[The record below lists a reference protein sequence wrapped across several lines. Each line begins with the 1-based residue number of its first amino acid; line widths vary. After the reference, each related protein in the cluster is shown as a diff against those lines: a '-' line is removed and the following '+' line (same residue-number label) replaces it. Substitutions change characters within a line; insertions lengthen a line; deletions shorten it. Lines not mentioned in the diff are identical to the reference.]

1 MRRQLYEGI
10 ELDYL
15 SPSRKHFPFYKIL
28 YLSIKSKDLFTY
40 SILIFTS
47 QFGEIFEFAAFFY
60 PFNVNYALQTFN
72 RMIILSFILN
82 F

>member
-1 MRRQLYEGI
+1 MYEGI

-40 SILIFTS
+40 SILIFIKRIIIYNVIEVVLVTYS
-47 QFGEIFEFAAFFY
+47 TQRSYIIDTYYLFNIYNFIF
-60 PFNVNYALQTFN
+60 L
-72 RMIILSFILN
+72 
-82 F
+82 